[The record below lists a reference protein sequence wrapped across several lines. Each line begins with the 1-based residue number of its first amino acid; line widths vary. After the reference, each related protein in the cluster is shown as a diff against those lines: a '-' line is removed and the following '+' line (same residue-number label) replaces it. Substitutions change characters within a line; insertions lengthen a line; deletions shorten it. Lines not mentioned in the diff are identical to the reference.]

1 MKISKNDNYIEKK
14 GKEKALFYCYHNKK
28 RKISQKEKGEQMT
41 IQEILDRV
49 SEYHPDLGE
58 DYHGCDE
65 VKFGDCSQECTGIV
79 SALVPTV
86 DVIRRA
92 VELKANLLYVHEP
105 VSYLTPDWPEWKADY
120 KCRIYDEKLKLLKE
134 NKIVLVRDHDHMHAH
149 KPDSIFTGVLKYLG
163 WMEYLTE
170 EQKIPFGYTVCFPKA
185 KKLRE
190 INQELI
196 EKIGMQGLRFIG
208 NPEAELK
215 KIAFTGHI
223 YPDAFI
229 PQHFNED
236 GSWSD
241 YATEIIREMEQD
253 GVECII
259 PGEVIEWTVLS
270 YIRDGISLGKNLACI
285 NPGHFNWEELGAR
298 YAKDWLMELTENK
311 VSVFYVPTGD
321 MWKYQTK
328 KSLFEQKSE

>member
-1 MKISKNDNYIEKK
+1 
-14 GKEKALFYCYHNKK
+14 
-28 RKISQKEKGEQMT
+28 MT

-86 DVIRRA
+86 DVIRRTI
-92 VELKANLLYVHEP
+92 ELKANLLYVHEP
-105 VSYLTPDWPEWKADY
+105 VSYLTPDWSEWKADY

-170 EQKIPFGYTVCFPKA
+170 EQKIPFGYIVCFPKA

>member
-1 MKISKNDNYIEKK
+1 
-14 GKEKALFYCYHNKK
+14 
-28 RKISQKEKGEQMT
+28 MT

-86 DVIRRA
+86 DVIRRTI
-92 VELKANLLYVHEP
+92 ELKANLLYVHEP

-270 YIRDGISLGKNLACI
+270 YIRDGIPPGKNLACI

>member
-1 MKISKNDNYIEKK
+1 M
-14 GKEKALFYCYHNKK
+14 
-28 RKISQKEKGEQMT
+28 
-41 IQEILDRV
+41 
-49 SEYHPDLGE
+49 
-58 DYHGCDE
+58 
-65 VKFGDCSQECTGIV
+65 
-79 SALVPTV
+79 
-86 DVIRRA
+86 
-92 VELKANLLYVHEP
+92 
-105 VSYLTPDWPEWKADY
+105 
-120 KCRIYDEKLKLLKE
+120 
-134 NKIVLVRDHDHMHAH
+134 
-149 KPDSIFTGVLKYLG
+149 
-163 WMEYLTE
+163 
-170 EQKIPFGYTVCFPKA
+170 
-185 KKLRE
+185 
-190 INQELI
+190 I

-298 YAKDWLMELTENK
+298 YAKDWLMKLTENK

>member
-1 MKISKNDNYIEKK
+1 
-14 GKEKALFYCYHNKK
+14 
-28 RKISQKEKGEQMT
+28 MT
-41 IQEILDRV
+41 SQEILDRV

-86 DVIRRA
+86 DVIRRTI
-92 VELKANLLYVHEP
+92 ELKANLLYVHEP

-270 YIRDGISLGKNLACI
+270 YIRDGIPLGKNLACI

>member
-1 MKISKNDNYIEKK
+1 
-14 GKEKALFYCYHNKK
+14 
-28 RKISQKEKGEQMT
+28 MT

-229 PQHFNED
+229 SQHFNED

>member
-1 MKISKNDNYIEKK
+1 
-14 GKEKALFYCYHNKK
+14 
-28 RKISQKEKGEQMT
+28 MT

-49 SEYHPDLGE
+49 SEYHPDLGK

-86 DVIRRA
+86 DVIRRTI
-92 VELKANLLYVHEP
+92 ELKANLLYVHEP

-298 YAKDWLMELTENK
+298 YAKDWLMKLTENK

>member
-1 MKISKNDNYIEKK
+1 
-14 GKEKALFYCYHNKK
+14 
-28 RKISQKEKGEQMT
+28 MT

-86 DVIRRA
+86 DVIRRTI
-92 VELKANLLYVHEP
+92 ELKANLLYVHEP

-270 YIRDGISLGKNLACI
+270 YIRDGIPLGKNLACI
-285 NPGHFNWEELGAR
+285 NPGHFNWEELGAL

>member
-1 MKISKNDNYIEKK
+1 
-14 GKEKALFYCYHNKK
+14 
-28 RKISQKEKGEQMT
+28 MT

-86 DVIRRA
+86 DVIRRTI
-92 VELKANLLYVHEP
+92 ELKANLLYVHEP

-185 KKLRE
+185 KKRRE

-196 EKIGMQGLRFIG
+196 EKIGMQGLRVIG

-270 YIRDGISLGKNLACI
+270 YIRDGIPLGKNLACI

>member
-1 MKISKNDNYIEKK
+1 
-14 GKEKALFYCYHNKK
+14 
-28 RKISQKEKGEQMT
+28 MT

-86 DVIRRA
+86 DVIRRTI
-92 VELKANLLYVHEP
+92 ELKANLLYVHEP

-170 EQKIPFGYTVCFPKA
+170 EQKIPFGYIVCFPKA

-270 YIRDGISLGKNLACI
+270 YIRDGIFLGKNLACI

>member
-1 MKISKNDNYIEKK
+1 
-14 GKEKALFYCYHNKK
+14 
-28 RKISQKEKGEQMT
+28 MT

-285 NPGHFNWEELGAR
+285 NPGHFNWEELGAK
-298 YAKDWLMELTENK
+298 YAKDWLEELTENK
-311 VSVFYVPTGD
+311 VPISYVPTGD

>member
-1 MKISKNDNYIEKK
+1 
-14 GKEKALFYCYHNKK
+14 
-28 RKISQKEKGEQMT
+28 MT

-321 MWKYQTK
+321 MWKYQIK

>member
-1 MKISKNDNYIEKK
+1 
-14 GKEKALFYCYHNKK
+14 
-28 RKISQKEKGEQMT
+28 
-41 IQEILDRV
+41 
-49 SEYHPDLGE
+49 
-58 DYHGCDE
+58 
-65 VKFGDCSQECTGIV
+65 
-79 SALVPTV
+79 
-86 DVIRRA
+86 
-92 VELKANLLYVHEP
+92 
-105 VSYLTPDWPEWKADY
+105 
-120 KCRIYDEKLKLLKE
+120 
-134 NKIVLVRDHDHMHAH
+134 
-149 KPDSIFTGVLKYLG
+149 
-163 WMEYLTE
+163 MEYLTE

>member
-1 MKISKNDNYIEKK
+1 
-14 GKEKALFYCYHNKK
+14 
-28 RKISQKEKGEQMT
+28 MT

-86 DVIRRA
+86 DVIRRTI
-92 VELKANLLYVHEP
+92 ELKANLLYVHEP

-259 PGEVIEWTVLS
+259 PWEVIEWTVLS
-270 YIRDGISLGKNLACI
+270 YIRDGIPLGKNLACI

>member
-1 MKISKNDNYIEKK
+1 
-14 GKEKALFYCYHNKK
+14 
-28 RKISQKEKGEQMT
+28 MT

-105 VSYLTPDWPEWKADY
+105 VFYLTPDWPEWKADY

>member
-1 MKISKNDNYIEKK
+1 
-14 GKEKALFYCYHNKK
+14 
-28 RKISQKEKGEQMT
+28 MT

-65 VKFGDCSQECTGIV
+65 VKSGDCSQECTGIV

>member
-1 MKISKNDNYIEKK
+1 
-14 GKEKALFYCYHNKK
+14 
-28 RKISQKEKGEQMT
+28 MT

-86 DVIRRA
+86 DVIRRTI
-92 VELKANLLYVHEP
+92 ELKANLLYVHEP

-236 GSWSD
+236 GSLSD

-270 YIRDGISLGKNLACI
+270 YIRDGIPLGKNLACI

>member
-1 MKISKNDNYIEKK
+1 
-14 GKEKALFYCYHNKK
+14 
-28 RKISQKEKGEQMT
+28 MT

-241 YATEIIREMEQD
+241 YATEIICEMEQD

>member
-1 MKISKNDNYIEKK
+1 
-14 GKEKALFYCYHNKK
+14 
-28 RKISQKEKGEQMT
+28 MT

-86 DVIRRA
+86 DVIRRTI
-92 VELKANLLYVHEP
+92 ELKANLLYVHEP

-196 EKIGMQGLRFIG
+196 EKIGRQGLRFIG

-270 YIRDGISLGKNLACI
+270 YIRDGIPLEKNLACI

>member
-1 MKISKNDNYIEKK
+1 
-14 GKEKALFYCYHNKK
+14 
-28 RKISQKEKGEQMT
+28 MT

-49 SEYHPDLGE
+49 SEYHPDLGK

-134 NKIVLVRDHDHMHAH
+134 NKIVLVRDHDHMHTH

>member
-1 MKISKNDNYIEKK
+1 
-14 GKEKALFYCYHNKK
+14 
-28 RKISQKEKGEQMT
+28 MT

-86 DVIRRA
+86 DVIRRTI
-92 VELKANLLYVHEP
+92 ELKANLLYVHEP

-270 YIRDGISLGKNLACI
+270 YIRDGIPLGKNLACI

-298 YAKDWLMELTENK
+298 FAKDWLMELTENK

>member
-1 MKISKNDNYIEKK
+1 
-14 GKEKALFYCYHNKK
+14 
-28 RKISQKEKGEQMT
+28 MT

-86 DVIRRA
+86 DVIRRTI
-92 VELKANLLYVHEP
+92 ELKANLLYVHEP

-229 PQHFNED
+229 PQYFNED

-270 YIRDGISLGKNLACI
+270 YIRDGIPLGKNLACI

>member
-1 MKISKNDNYIEKK
+1 
-14 GKEKALFYCYHNKK
+14 
-28 RKISQKEKGEQMT
+28 MT

-86 DVIRRA
+86 DVIRRTI
-92 VELKANLLYVHEP
+92 ELKANLLYVHEP

-241 YATEIIREMEQD
+241 YATEIIRED

-270 YIRDGISLGKNLACI
+270 YIRDGIPLGKNLACI

>member
-1 MKISKNDNYIEKK
+1 
-14 GKEKALFYCYHNKK
+14 
-28 RKISQKEKGEQMT
+28 MT

-86 DVIRRA
+86 DVIRRTI
-92 VELKANLLYVHEP
+92 ELKANLLYVHEP

-149 KPDSIFTGVLKYLG
+149 KPDSIFTGVMKYLG

-270 YIRDGISLGKNLACI
+270 YIRDGIPLGKNLACI

>member
-1 MKISKNDNYIEKK
+1 
-14 GKEKALFYCYHNKK
+14 
-28 RKISQKEKGEQMT
+28 MT

-149 KPDSIFTGVLKYLG
+149 KPDSIITGVLKYLG

-208 NPEAELK
+208 NPEAELN

-223 YPDAFI
+223 YPDACI